1 MLNRLPKRKPNGL
14 ISVKRGAFALLT
26 LSVLLGACTP
36 EPEATVPETETGVD
50 TTVTETDDTD
60 VEDVA
65 EDTEEFIGEMVTV
78 TGEVEEDYGI
88 NTFVIEDTGEIFG
101 DKVLVINTAATEPI
115 LEEQNV
121 RVTGEVRELVVA
133 EFERDYDLT
142 WEGDILR
149 TIEAEYVGQPVIVA
163 EAVEVLDIP

>member
-1 MLNRLPKRKPNGL
+1 MLNSLPKKECNSWVG
-14 ISVKRGAFALLT
+14 VKKGGAFTLIT
-26 LSVLLGACTP
+26 LSLLLGACTP
-36 EPEATVPETETGVD
+36 EPEATVPETEVD
-50 TTVTETDDTD
+50 TTLTETDDTD
-60 VEDVA
+60 VEDVV
-65 EDTEEFIGEMVTV
+65 EDTEELIGEMVTV

-88 NTFVIEDTGEIFG
+88 NTFVIEETGEIFG

-163 EAVEVLDIP
+163 DAVEVLDIP

>member
-1 MLNRLPKRKPNGL
+1 MLNSLPKKECNSWVG
-14 ISVKRGAFALLT
+14 VKKGGAFTLIT
-26 LSVLLGACTP
+26 LSLLLGACTP
-36 EPEATVPETETGVD
+36 EPEATVPETGPD
-50 TTVTETDDTD
+50 TTLTETDDTD
-60 VEDVA
+60 VEDVV
-65 EDTEEFIGEMVTV
+65 EDTEELIGEMVTV

-88 NTFVIEDTGEIFG
+88 NTFVIEETGEVFA
-101 DKVLVINTAATEPI
+101 DQVLVINTAATEPI

-163 EAVEVLDIP
+163 DAVEVLDIP

>member
-1 MLNRLPKRKPNGL
+1 MLNRLPKKECKSWVG
-14 ISVKRGAFALLT
+14 VKKGGAFTLIT
-26 LSVLLGACTP
+26 LSLLLGACTP
-36 EPEATVPETETGVD
+36 EPEATVPETEVD
-50 TTVTETDDTD
+50 TTLTETDDTD
-60 VEDVA
+60 VEDVV
-65 EDTEEFIGEMVTV
+65 EDTEELIGEMVTV

-88 NTFVIEDTGEIFG
+88 NTFVIEETGEIFG

-142 WEGDILR
+142 WEGDILQ

-163 EAVEVLDIP
+163 DAVEVLDIP

>member
-1 MLNRLPKRKPNGL
+1 MLNRLPNRKPNGL

-36 EPEATVPETETGVD
+36 EPEATVPQTGPD
-50 TTVTETDDTD
+50 TTLTETDDTD
-60 VEDVA
+60 VEDVV
-65 EDTEEFIGEMVTV
+65 EDTAQLIGETVTV

-88 NTFVIEDTGEIFG
+88 NTFVIEETGEIFG
-101 DKVLVINTAATEPI
+101 DQVLVINTAATEPI

-121 RVTGEVRELVVA
+121 RVTGEVRELILA
-133 EFERDYDLT
+133 DFERDYDLT

>member
-1 MLNRLPKRKPNGL
+1 MLNRLPKKECKSWVG
-14 ISVKRGAFALLT
+14 VKKGGAFTLIT
-26 LSVLLGACTP
+26 LSLLLGACTP
-36 EPEATVPETETGVD
+36 EPEATVPETEVD
-50 TTVTETDDTD
+50 TTLTETDDTD
-60 VEDVA
+60 VEDVV
-65 EDTEEFIGEMVTV
+65 EDTEELIGEMVTV

-88 NTFVIEDTGEIFG
+88 NTFVIEETGEIFG

-163 EAVEVLDIP
+163 DAVEVLDIP

>member
-1 MLNRLPKRKPNGL
+1 MLNRLSKKECKSWVG
-14 ISVKRGAFALLT
+14 VKKGGAFTLIT
-26 LSVLLGACTP
+26 LSLLLGACTP
-36 EPEATVPETETGVD
+36 EPEATVPETEVD
-50 TTVTETDDTD
+50 TTLTETDDTD
-60 VEDVA
+60 VEDVV
-65 EDTEEFIGEMVTV
+65 EDTEELIGEMVTV

-88 NTFVIEDTGEIFG
+88 NTFVIEETGEVFA
-101 DKVLVINTAATEPI
+101 DQVLVINTAATEPI

-163 EAVEVLDIP
+163 DAVEVLDIP

>member
-1 MLNRLPKRKPNGL
+1 MLNSLPKKECNSWVG
-14 ISVKRGAFALLT
+14 VKKGGAFTLIT
-26 LSVLLGACTP
+26 LSLLLGACTP
-36 EPEATVPETETGVD
+36 EPEATVPETGPD
-50 TTVTETDDTD
+50 TTLTETDDTD
-60 VEDVA
+60 VEDVV
-65 EDTEEFIGEMVTV
+65 EDTEELIGEMVTV

-88 NTFVIEDTGEIFG
+88 NTFVIEETGEIFG

-163 EAVEVLDIP
+163 DAVEVLDIP

>member
-1 MLNRLPKRKPNGL
+1 MLNSLPKKECNSWVG
-14 ISVKRGAFALLT
+14 VKKGGAFTLIT
-26 LSVLLGACTP
+26 LSLLLGACTP
-36 EPEATVPETETGVD
+36 EPEATVPETEVD
-50 TTVTETDDTD
+50 TTLTETDDTD
-60 VEDVA
+60 VEDVV
-65 EDTEEFIGEMVTV
+65 EDTEELIGEMVTV

-88 NTFVIEDTGEIFG
+88 NTFVIEETGEVFA
-101 DKVLVINTAATEPI
+101 DQVLVINTAATEPI

-163 EAVEVLDIP
+163 DAVEVLDIP